1 MLVLP
6 CTMAR
11 AARHENAVRSM
22 SIDLRCLEN
31 STISSI
37 QGPKLTSTWLRWR
50 TQPLSNR
57 KRSSVSRLILK
68 QENVEFHPIAMSQKI
83 FATKWKEAH
92 EQNWREKPL
101 NLRFLNYLFVNS
113 KCRIHSLTR
122 IHVRVLDIY
131 ICHEWIQWM
140 GNPEDRSCLFFNA
153 WGENCLDY
161 GDVKVSDSIIRAN

>member
-1 MLVLP
+1 MQVLVSP

-11 AARHENAVRSM
+11 AARHEIAVRSM

-68 QENVEFHPIAMSQKI
+68 QENVEFHPFCYKMAK
-83 FATKWKEAH
+83 
-92 EQNWREKPL
+92 KPL
-101 NLRFLNYLFVNS
+101 NKIDKKNL
-113 KCRIHSLTR
+113 LT
-122 IHVRVLDIY
+122 
-131 ICHEWIQWM
+131 
-140 GNPEDRSCLFFNA
+140 
-153 WGENCLDY
+153 
-161 GDVKVSDSIIRAN
+161 SDS